1 MSLLKSSKT
10 NSTPFEGGN
19 IDVFTVEAL
28 DLGDLWR
35 IRIGHDNSGLTSLP
49 LLPAKNLVTTD
60 RSPCVSRK
68 ESGGNLDVT
77 CLS

>member
-10 NSTPFEGGN
+10 NSDPFERDS

-35 IRIGHDNSGLTSLP
+35 VRIGHDNSGLTSLP
-49 LLPAKNLVTTD
+49 LLPAENSGTAD
-60 RSPCVSRK
+60 RSQGVSGK
-68 ESGGNLDVT
+68 ESGGNLDVI

>member
-1 MSLLKSSKT
+1 MVLLKSSKT
-10 NSTPFEGGN
+10 NTTPFEKDS

-35 IRIGHDNSGLTSLP
+35 VRIGHDNSGLTSLP
-49 LLPAKNLVTTD
+49 LLPAKNLGTTG
-60 RSPCVSRK
+60 VWK
-68 ESGGNLDVT
+68 ESGGNVDVI